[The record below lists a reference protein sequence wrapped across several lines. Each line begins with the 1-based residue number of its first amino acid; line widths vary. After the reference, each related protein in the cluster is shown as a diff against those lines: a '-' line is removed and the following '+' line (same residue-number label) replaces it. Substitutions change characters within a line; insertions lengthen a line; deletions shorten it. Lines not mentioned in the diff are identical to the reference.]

1 MILINNKREMRNIVV
16 NSKSKEIRR
25 GTVNTILQEIFES
38 SISTKSNSSKKYDEK
53 KKLKSNIFEDR
64 VDEFKIPNL
73 YFRGESNYFPL
84 RTPSLYLEQ
93 NLTEK
98 GSEYYYRVLL
108 SELGREDYQENT
120 SLVRLISELQHYGAK
135 TRMLDVTKN
144 PLIALYFAV
153 EKDDNKPGY
162 IYIYSNGE
170 ENEKFDTGHTIAI
183 KSALNFMSQK
193 IINEFLD
200 SVEYFL
206 KNIQLNVNYYNLSV
220 DDLDFEISLKK
231 NLKKNLTVRSHFARI
246 KSFIDLLNQRARV
259 RETLN
264 MPFKIYEDLNKA
276 HIVVPSKTTDR
287 IRQQQGA
294 FIYPKFVSKTDK
306 NYEEIKNEI
315 ANSIDELAITLKSS
329 KQQKD
334 SNEGIEYSVIK
345 IDGGYKKTIRKQ
357 LELLGITDG
366 FVYPDIS
373 HQSEALLKLLNNS
386 D

>member
-1 MILINNKREMRNIVV
+1 MV
-16 NSKSKEIRR
+16 NHKNKEIRR

-38 SISTKSNSSKKYDEK
+38 SILIKSNSSEEQNIDQ
-53 KKLKSNIFEDR
+53 KSNIIEDE
-64 VDEFKIPNL
+64 VDGFKIPNL
-73 YFRGESNYFPL
+73 YFRGESNYFSL

-162 IYIYSNGE
+162 IYIYSNGK

-183 KSALNFMSQK
+183 KSALNFMPQK

-200 SVEYFL
+200 SVDYF
-206 KNIQLNVNYYNLSV
+206 KTNIQLNVNYQNLSI
-220 DDLDFEISLKK
+220 DDLASKITLKK
-231 NLKKNLTVRSHFARI
+231 EKIVKNHFDRI

-276 HIVVPSKTTDR
+276 HIVIPSKTTDR

-294 FIYPKFVSKTDK
+294 FIYPKFVSTSGK

-315 ANSIDELAITLKSS
+315 ADSINELAVTLKSS

-334 SNEGIEYSVIK
+334 SMQGIEYSVIR
-345 IDGGYKKTIRKQ
+345 IDGGYKKTIRNQ

-366 FVYPDIS
+366 FVYPDIN
-373 HQSEALLKLLNNS
+373 HQSEALLKVLKNS
-386 D
+386 H

>member
-1 MILINNKREMRNIVV
+1 MSNYEN
-16 NSKSKEIRR
+16 KEIKR
-25 GTVNTILQEIFES
+25 GTVNTILQEIFEFL
-38 SISTKSNSSKKYDEK
+38 NLPESKITIDKGG
-53 KKLKSNIFEDR
+53 N
-64 VDEFKIPNL
+64 FKIPNL

-108 SELGREDYQENT
+108 NELGREDYQENT

-153 EKDDNKPGY
+153 EKDDEKPGY
-162 IYIYSNGE
+162 IYIYSNYK

-183 KSALNFMSQK
+183 KSALNFMPQK
-193 IINEFLD
+193 IINEFLS
-200 SVEYFL
+200 SVNFL
-206 KNIQLNVNYYNLSV
+206 IKNNLIGDNYQNLSIV
-220 DDLDFEISLKK
+220 DLDSKINNKKDKTKDKIILKK
-231 NLKKNLTVRSHFARI
+231 AKNSYNNI
-246 KSFIDLLNQRARV
+246 KLFIDLLNQRSRV

-276 HIVVPSKTTDR
+276 HIVIPSKTTDR

-294 FIYPKFVSKTDK
+294 FIYPKFVNTEDK
-306 NYEEIKNEI
+306 NYEDIINEI
-315 ANSIDELAITLKSS
+315 SNSINKLAFTLKSA
-329 KQQKD
+329 KQKKD
-334 SNEGIEYSVIK
+334 SNNNIEYSVIR
-345 IDGGYKKTIRKQ
+345 IDGGYKETIRKQ
-357 LELLGITDG
+357 LELLGITAG
-366 FVYPDIS
+366 FVYPDIN
-373 HQSEALLKLLNNS
+373 HQSEALLKVLDNS

>member
-1 MILINNKREMRNIVV
+1 MINPSNN
-16 NSKSKEIRR
+16 EIKR
-25 GTVNTILQEIFES
+25 GTVNTILQEIFENLNP
-38 SISTKSNSSKKYDEK
+38 TKSNCSEKQDKKQQGNIIKDE
-53 KKLKSNIFEDR
+53 
-64 VDEFKIPNL
+64 VDEFQIPNL
-73 YFRGESNYFPL
+73 YFRGESSHFPL
-84 RTPSLYLEQ
+84 RTPSLYLEE
-93 NLTEK
+93 NLTKK

-162 IYIYSNGE
+162 IYIYSNGK

-183 KSALNFMSQK
+183 KSALNFMPQK

-200 SVEYFL
+200 SVYHL
-206 KNIQLNVNYYNLSV
+206 KEEFKDETDYQNLSI
-220 DDLDFEISLKK
+220 DDLENILKK
-231 NLKKNLTVRSHFARI
+231 DKNDKNDHYNSI

-276 HIVVPSKTTDR
+276 HIVIPSKTTDR

-294 FIYPKFVSKTDK
+294 FIYPKFVSTTNK
-306 NYEEIKNEI
+306 NYGKIKDEIS
-315 ANSIDELAITLKSS
+315 NSIDELAVTLKSS
-329 KQQKD
+329 KYQKNSD
-334 SNEGIEYSVIK
+334 ERIEYSVIR
-345 IDGGYKKTIRKQ
+345 IDGGYKETIRKQ
-357 LELLGITDG
+357 LEILGITDG
-366 FVYPDIS
+366 FVYPDIN
-373 HQSEALLKLLNNS
+373 HQSEALLKVLKSVDS

>member
-1 MILINNKREMRNIVV
+1 MV
-16 NSKSKEIRR
+16 NHKNKEIRR

-38 SISTKSNSSKKYDEK
+38 SISTKSNSSEKYDEK
-53 KKLKSNIFEDR
+53 QKQKSNIFEDK

-73 YFRGESNYFPL
+73 YFRGESDYFPS

-93 NLTEK
+93 KLTEK
-98 GSEYYYRVLL
+98 GSEYYYRILL

-135 TRMLDVTKN
+135 TRMLDITKN

-170 ENEKFDTGHTIAI
+170 ESEKFDTGHTIAI
-183 KSALNFMSQK
+183 KSALNFMPQK

-200 SVEYFL
+200 SVDYFK
-206 KNIQLNVNYYNLSV
+206 KNTKFSVNYHNLSI
-220 DDLDFEISLKK
+220 DDLDYEI
-231 NLKKNLTVRSHFARI
+231 NLKKGLKNDKTVKYHYDRI

-276 HIVVPSKTTDR
+276 HIVIPSKTTDR

-294 FIYPKFVSKTDK
+294 FIYPKFVSTTDK

-315 ANSIDELAITLKSS
+315 AKSIDELAITLKSS
-329 KQQKD
+329 KQPQD
-334 SNEGIEYSVIK
+334 STEYSVIK
-345 IDGGYKKTIRKQ
+345 IDAGYKKIIRKQ

>member
-1 MILINNKREMRNIVV
+1 MV
-16 NSKSKEIRR
+16 NHKNKEIKR
-25 GTVNTILQEIFES
+25 GTVNTFLQEIFES
-38 SISTKSNSSKKYDEK
+38 SSILTKSNSSEK
-53 KKLKSNIFEDR
+53 QNINQKSYIFEDE
-64 VDEFKIPNL
+64 VDDFKIPNL

-153 EKDDNKPGY
+153 EKDNNKPGY
-162 IYIYSNGE
+162 IYIYSNGK

-183 KSALNFMSQK
+183 KSALNFMPQK

-200 SVEYFL
+200 SVGYFK
-206 KNIQLNVNYYNLSV
+206 KNIQLNINYQNLSI
-220 DDLDFEISLKK
+220 DDLEITLKK
-231 NLKKNLTVRSHFARI
+231 DFKKDETVKYHYDRI

-276 HIVVPSKTTDR
+276 HIVIPSKTTDR

-294 FIYPKFVSKTDK
+294 FIYPKFVSTTGK
-306 NYEEIKNEI
+306 NYEDIKNEI
-315 ANSIDELAITLKSS
+315 ADSINELSVTLKSS

-334 SNEGIEYSVIK
+334 STEGIEYSVIR

-366 FVYPDIS
+366 FVYPDIN
-373 HQSEALLKLLNNS
+373 HQSEALLKVLNNR